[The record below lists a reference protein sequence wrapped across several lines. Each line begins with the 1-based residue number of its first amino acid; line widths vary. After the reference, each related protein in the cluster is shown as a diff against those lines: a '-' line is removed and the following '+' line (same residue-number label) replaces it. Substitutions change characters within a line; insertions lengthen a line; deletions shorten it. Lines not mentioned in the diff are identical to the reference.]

1 MSNILNNIITKIKN
15 CKTGIELRNNVTEGF
30 NNINSRL
37 FKAEEVYNQSVADS
51 GKSNREIVDARVD
64 EVYRKSFETLG
75 KRLTDMSERIKV
87 LEQLE
92 DKIDSKYARKNRII
106 LTLDN
111 VNPGTYLP
119 GTWILIGQ
127 GRDIVGVGTGTD
139 KNGVTK
145 TFTPGNNQGEYKH
158 ELTMKETPAL
168 KSGDEAPEYG
178 LLHSSKGGEAFA
190 NRPVVTRKSAGQ
202 SKIDYSYPSFGL
214 YIWQRVS

>member
-92 DKIDSKYARKNRII
+92 DKIDSKYARNNRVI

-119 GTWILIGQ
+119 GTWILVGQ
-127 GRDIVGVGTGTD
+127 GRNIAGVGTGTD
-139 KNGVTK
+139 KNGVNK
-145 TFTPGNNQGEYKH
+145 TVVPGKNQGEYKH
-158 ELTMKETPAL
+158 KITMGETPVHTT
-168 KSGDEAPEYG
+168 KDEG
-178 LLHSSKGGEAFA
+178 LNGFGLGINGSYE
-190 NRPVVTRKSAGQ
+190 NRVIIKKNISEQTSMDM
-202 SKIDYSYPSFGL
+202 STPSFGF

>member
-1 MSNILNNIITKIKN
+1 MSNILKNIVTKIRN
-15 CKTGIELRNNVTEGF
+15 CKTGIELRKNVADGF
-30 NNINSRL
+30 EDINSRL
-37 FKAEEVYNQSVADS
+37 FKAEEVYTQTIADS

-119 GTWILIGQ
+119 GTWILVGQ
-127 GRDIVGVGTGTD
+127 GRTIAGVGTGTD
-139 KNGVTK
+139 KNGVNK
-145 TFTPGNNQGEYKH
+145 TVVPGNNQGEYKH

-178 LLHSSKGGEAFA
+178 LLPSSQGATGFA
-190 NRPVVTRKSAGQ
+190 NRVIVTRKSAGQ